1 MEKVYKNS
9 NHSYEMLIKRLIIP
23 KDIYPKDILFLIF
36 VYLQYIIRIRM
47 KRIFLMG
54 YMGAGKTTAGRELA
68 NQLELEFIDLD
79 HYIQA
84 RYQKTVNQLFE
95 EYGEAGFR
103 DIERKMLHEVGDF
116 ENVIISTGGG
126 TPCFYDNI
134 NHMNSVGTTLY
145 LKASPEALSARLNT
159 CKDKRPLIRDK
170 DEAELYNFVVEN
182 LKKREPFYS
191 QAKIIFTTE
200 ELINREDVE
209 KYVKQIIEVLDKHK
223 NS

>member
-9 NHSYEMLIKRLIIP
+9 NHSYKMLIKRLIIP

-170 DEAELYNFVVEN
+170 DETELYNFVVEN

-209 KYVKQIIEVLDKHK
+209 KYVKQIIEVLGKHQ

>member
-170 DEAELYNFVVEN
+170 DETELYNFVVEN